1 MHGGRTTAVVLA
13 ASAALVAMSGCASGT
28 GAGGGASDEDWVP
41 ALPAVVTEVHAL
53 GTVLDDGSGPQLCLG
68 PIAASYPPQCAG
80 PPVEGWDW
88 EAVEGDE
95 TAAGVTW
102 GVYAVWG
109 DWDGETFTV
118 TREPIMAALY
128 DPMVDPDAPNPW
140 DETLPEGPL
149 TEAESAEVQAELEDA
164 LPEVLATAPVNG
176 RVVLEVRFDDGALQ
190 QAVDDRFGED
200 AVVVISQFTP
210 VDDA

>member
-1 MHGGRTTAVVLA
+1 MRGGRTAAVVLA
-13 ASAALVAMSGCASGT
+13 ASAALVAMSGCATGT
-28 GAGGGASDEDWVP
+28 GAGGGATDDDWVP
-41 ALPAVVTEVHAL
+41 TRPTIVAEVRAL

-68 PIAASYPPQCAG
+68 PVAASYPPQCAG

-88 EAVEGDE
+88 EALEGDE

-118 TREPIMAALY
+118 TRDPIMAALY
-128 DPMVDPDAPNPW
+128 DPMVDPDAANPW

-149 TEAESAEVQAELEDA
+149 AEAEAVDVQAELDDA
-164 LPEVLATAPVNG
+164 VPDGLATAAVNG
-176 RVVLEVRFDDGALQ
+176 RVVLEVRFDDGSLQ
-190 QAVDDRFGED
+190 RAVDDRYGKD
-200 AVVVISQFTP
+200 AVLVISSLKP
-210 VDDA
+210 ADAG